1 MATLAEPVVRH
12 WDFRRGIASVAL
24 LVRFGADHGIGAD
37 RLLAG
42 SGLDAAH
49 LAEPGVEVGARQ
61 ELRVVRNLAA
71 VLPDGG
77 VDVGRRYH
85 ATTFG
90 ILGYA
95 FLSCAT
101 VRDAVDTATRYL
113 DLSFAFTNPTAS
125 VDGDRVRV
133 ELDGTALPAGVARF
147 LAERDLAAIH
157 TVIGELAPGGVP
169 VLEVDF
175 RFPKPHDSDR
185 YEAVFGVRPTFGAQR
200 CGFSFDIAFLGRALR
215 LASPETSAMCEAQL
229 RDLVA
234 RRRDRLGV
242 AGVVRSRLA
251 GSDDFDV
258 TVAEVAGE
266 LAMSARTLRR
276 RLAACGTSY
285 QELLDEARAARA
297 EELLTTTDLPVE
309 RIAARLGYAE
319 ASPFIHAFRR
329 RHGTTPGDYGRRRRL
344 G

>member
-1 MATLAEPVVRH
+1 MATLTEPAVRH

-49 LAEPGVEVGARQ
+49 LAEPAAEVEARQ
-61 ELRVVRNLAA
+61 ELRVVRNLVA
-71 VLPDGG
+71 VLPDSG

-101 VRDAVDTATRYL
+101 VRDAVDTALRYL

-133 ELDGTALPAGVARF
+133 ELDDTALPAGVARF

-157 TVIGELAPGGVP
+157 TVIGELVPGGVP

-175 RFPKPHDSDR
+175 RFPEPADHGH
-185 YEAVFGVRPTFGAQR
+185 EAVFGVRPTFGAAR
-200 CGFSFDIAFLGRALR
+200 CGSSFDISLLGRDLP

-242 AGVVRSRLA
+242 VAAVRSRLA
-251 GSDDFDV
+251 GSDAFDV

-266 LAMSARTLRR
+266 LGMSARTLRR
-276 RLAACGTSY
+276 RLAARGTGY

-319 ASPFIHAFRR
+319 AAAFIHAFRR
-329 RHGTTPGDYGRRRRL
+329 WRGTTPGDYGRRRRA